1 MRNKLENDTAGRG
14 DDSGLTHAV
23 PPIQGF
29 ERELVVQDTGKKWA
43 PVSDRRVRVG
53 IIGYGVCGF
62 GADFSFQDHPNVT
75 VTAVADLVPEQCAAL
90 ARSQQG
96 HW

>member
-1 MRNKLENDTAGRG
+1 MQDELENNTAGRG

-23 PPIQGF
+23 PPTQGY
-29 ERELVVQDTGKKWA
+29 EGELVDPETEKQWV
-43 PVSDRRVRVG
+43 PVSDRKIRVG

-75 VTAVADLVPEQCAAL
+75 VSAVADLVPEQCAAL
-90 ARSQQG
+90 AMACRCQ
-96 HW
+96 